1 MKWYTLRRE
10 SIRSLCYSRKLTQM
24 KVVDAWTAASLVVR
38 EQKKKV
44 DWSKL
49 FFWND
54 TTHVPPFRFS
64 TTLDTD

>member
-1 MKWYTLRRE
+1 
-10 SIRSLCYSRKLTQM
+10 M